1 MMEVESGSERFRVPK
16 TSFQENV
23 LVNDAVPAST
33 KYKNKWAVSILAEW
47 QRLREVQVPVLDCGG
62 LFKDYDLHKVTAAL
76 SADIAGMDALSLNYW
91 LSKFVME
98 VAKKSGGRYPPK
110 TVYGIICA
118 LKRYLEEK
126 NGSEALNPLDASD
139 RCCFRL

>member
-1 MMEVESGSERFRVPK
+1 MTEVKSGSERFRLPK

-23 LVNDAVPAST
+23 MVNDAVPAST
-33 KYKNKWAVSILAEW
+33 RYKNKWAVSIFAQW
-47 QRLREVQVPVLDCGG
+47 KRLREVQVPVLECGG
-62 LFKDYDLHKVTAAL
+62 LFKDYDLHKVTAL
-76 SADIAGMDALSLNYW
+76 SAYIAGMDALSLNYW

-98 VAKKSGGRYPPK
+98 VAKKSGGRCPSK

-118 LKRYLEEK
+118 LKRYLKEK

-139 RCCFRL
+139 NR

>member
-1 MMEVESGSERFRVPK
+1 MGVS
-16 TSFQENV
+16 SF
-23 LVNDAVPAST
+23 
-33 KYKNKWAVSILAEW
+33 AEW
-47 QRLREVQVPVLDCGG
+47 KRLREVQVPVLDCGG

-139 RCCFRL
+139 KR

>member
-1 MMEVESGSERFRVPK
+1 MEVEPGSERFRVSK

-33 KYKNKWAVSILAEW
+33 KYKNNWAVSIFSEW
-47 QRLREVQVPVLDCGG
+47 QKLREVQVPLLDCGG
-62 LFKDYDLHKVTAAL
+62 LFKDYDLHKVTTL

-98 VAKKSGGRYPPK
+98 IAKKLSL
-110 TVYGIICA
+110 IHI
-118 LKRYLEEK
+118 
-126 NGSEALNPLDASD
+126 
-139 RCCFRL
+139 

>member
-1 MMEVESGSERFRVPK
+1 MEVEPGSERFRVSK

-33 KYKNKWAVSILAEW
+33 KYKNNWAVSIFSEW
-47 QRLREVQVPVLDCGG
+47 QKLREVQVPLLDCGG
-62 LFKDYDLHKVTAAL
+62 LFKDYDLHKVTTL

-98 VAKKSGGRYPPK
+98 VATKSGERYPPK

-126 NGSEALNPLDASD
+126 NGSEALNPLDAGD
-139 RCCFRL
+139 KR

>member
-1 MMEVESGSERFRVPK
+1 MEVESGSERFRIPK
-16 TSFQENV
+16 TSVQENV
-23 LVNDAVPAST
+23 LVNDAVPGST
-33 KYKNKWAVSILAEW
+33 KYKNKWVVSIFAEW

-62 LFKDYDLHKVTAAL
+62 LFKDYHLHKVTTL
-76 SADIAGMDALSLNYW
+76 SADIAGMDVLSLNYW
-91 LSKFVME
+91 LSKLVME

-139 RCCFRL
+139 KRK

>member
-1 MMEVESGSERFRVPK
+1 MEVESGSERFHVPK

-33 KYKNKWAVSILAEW
+33 KYKNKWAVSSFAEW

-62 LFKDYDLHKVTAAL
+62 LFKDYDLHKVTAL

-139 RCCFRL
+139 KR

>member
-1 MMEVESGSERFRVPK
+1 M
-16 TSFQENV
+16 
-23 LVNDAVPAST
+23 VNDAVPAST
-33 KYKNKWAVSILAEW
+33 RYKKKWAVSIFAQW
-47 QRLREVQVPVLDCGG
+47 KRLREVQVPVLDCGG
-62 LFKDYDLHKVTAAL
+62 LFKDYDLHKVTPL
-76 SADIAGMDALSLNYW
+76 SAYIAGMDALSLNYW

-98 VAKKSGGRYPPK
+98 VAKKSGGRCPPK

-139 RCCFRL
+139 NR